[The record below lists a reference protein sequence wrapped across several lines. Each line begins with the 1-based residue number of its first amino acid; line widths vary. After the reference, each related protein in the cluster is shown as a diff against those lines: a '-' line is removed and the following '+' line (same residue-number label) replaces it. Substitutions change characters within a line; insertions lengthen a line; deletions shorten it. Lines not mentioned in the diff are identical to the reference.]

1 MIVSQQCLSFLGI
14 EEKLTAQFQF
24 QWAVFMQP
32 PLRQLLQPRGQVQ
45 SHPYDASMVT
55 L

>member
-1 MIVSQQCLSFLGI
+1 MIISQQPLSFVCN

-24 QWAVFMQP
+24 QLAVFMWP